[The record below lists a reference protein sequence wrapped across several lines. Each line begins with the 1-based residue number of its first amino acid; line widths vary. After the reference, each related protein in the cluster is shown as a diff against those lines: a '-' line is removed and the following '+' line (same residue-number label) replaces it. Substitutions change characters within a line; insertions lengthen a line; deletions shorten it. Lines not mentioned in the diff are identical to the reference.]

1 MTLRTAPQP
10 ASISAE
16 EAVKAAEPSLTKT
29 IENAGLGADFLN
41 TLQHTEV
48 LENGKWRITFLS
60 EALPGGT
67 VLIDAVTGEGGGAD
81 TFAK

>member
-10 ASISAE
+10 ASISAK
-16 EAVKAAEPSLTKT
+16 EAVKADEPSLTKT

-60 EALPGGT
+60 EALPGRNS
-67 VLIDAVTGEGGGAD
+67 
-81 TFAK
+81 